1 MIGLIFGETDFPKYI
16 YKKIKGKKKYLIIDL
31 TKKNIYKKDKYS
43 YSVSIGQ
50 FWKIISIFKK
60 NKCKKVLF
68 AGKVKKP
75 NFAKIKLDLKGI
87 YYISRIIRKSKLG
100 DAALLKEI
108 INIFKNE
115 KIKTISSTR
124 FTPEL
129 SLSKGNYSKYKPDRK
144 DLVDINNALRA
155 LKKTGQYS
163 HIQSAISRNNL
174 VILEKQDGTQKMFK
188 RIKKIKNIDTGVLV
202 KFPQK
207 KQDFRIDLPTI
218 GLNTLKQCKSLGLKG
233 IVLKNKRNIFLDKK
247 KSIHFANKNKM
258 FIFVKWE
265 K

>member
-16 YKKIKGKKKYLIIDL
+16 YKKIKGKRKYLIIDL
-31 TKKNIYKKDKYS
+31 TKKNIYKKDKNS

-50 FWKIISIFKK
+50 FGKIISIFKK

-68 AGKVKKP
+68 AGKVQKP

-87 YYISRIIRKSKLG
+87 YYISRIIKKSKLG

-108 INIFKNE
+108 IDIFKNE

-129 SLSKGNYSKYKPDRK
+129 SLSKGNYSKYKPDKK

-155 LKKTGQYS
+155 LNKTGQYS
-163 HIQSAISRNNL
+163 HIQGAISRNNH

-207 KQDFRIDLPTI
+207 KQDYRIDLPTV
-218 GLNTLKQCKSLGLKG
+218 GLNTLRQCKALGLKG

-258 FIFVKWE
+258 FIFVK
-265 K
+265 

>member
-50 FWKIISIFKK
+50 FGKIISIFKK

-258 FIFVKWE
+258 FIFVK
-265 K
+265 